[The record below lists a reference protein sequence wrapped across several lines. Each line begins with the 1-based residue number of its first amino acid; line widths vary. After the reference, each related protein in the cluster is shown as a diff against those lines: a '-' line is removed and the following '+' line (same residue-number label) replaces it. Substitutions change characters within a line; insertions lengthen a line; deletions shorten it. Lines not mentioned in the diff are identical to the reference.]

1 MNQNQPIARLQFSN
15 EHTFWIWFSYMSY
28 TVCDIANLGPNF
40 GTLKLG
46 TQVHLSIYIT
56 FQTWTENM
64 MHSLR
69 YANSVW
75 LHCNG
80 TNMSTI
86 SPTVTR
92 LAIISTMPTSTSLI
106 FIRLLCI
113 ILAVL
118 WRQDSN
124 SNLNK
129 QIVIDINILDYML
142 SRQKVSIDTQIN

>member
-1 MNQNQPIARLQFSN
+1 MDAKKNPAMNQNQPIARLQFSY
-15 EHTFWIWFSYMSY
+15 EHTFWIRFSYMSY
-28 TVCDIANLGPNF
+28 TVYDIANFGPIV

-46 TQVHLSIYIT
+46 THLIT
-56 FQTWTENM
+56 FQTWMENM
-64 MHSLR
+64 MQSLR

-80 TNMSTI
+80 TNKSTI

-118 WRQDSN
+118 
-124 SNLNK
+124 
-129 QIVIDINILDYML
+129 
-142 SRQKVSIDTQIN
+142 